1 MKISKSRAPRSDGEE
16 SRERLLYSALRLFAE
31 KGFTKTSTRDIAQAA
46 GVNIAGISYYFG
58 DKAGLYRA
66 AFIEP
71 MGAPQ
76 DDIALFN
83 GKDLTLEQAL
93 SGLFHGFTEPMKQDE
108 LMRLCTRLHMREM
121 VEPTGMW
128 EHEIDNGIVPH
139 HAALTLVLARH
150 LGVKQVDDDIHR
162 LAQSIVAMGV
172 FLFVGRD
179 VMEKIAPQL
188 TASHEAIDLL
198 HERLVMYAHGMVQAE
213 DSRRSASATNQSRLK
228 PPAQRGLPRTATT
241 LSPKRLK
248 A

>member
-1 MKISKSRAPRSDGEE
+1 MQNKTRSRAARSDGED
-16 SRERLLYSALRLFAE
+16 SRDRLLYAALRLFAE
-31 KGFTKTSTRDIAQAA
+31 KGFAKTSTRDIAQAA

-66 AFIEP
+66 AFTEP

-83 GKDLTLEQAL
+83 GGNLTLEQAL
-93 SGLFHGFTEPMKQDE
+93 SGLFRGFTEPLKQDE
-108 LMRLCTRLHMREM
+108 LMRMCTRLHMREM

-128 EHEIDNGIVPH
+128 EQEIDHGIVPH
-139 HAALTLVLARH
+139 HAALAAVLARH
-150 LGVKQVDDDIHR
+150 LGLAQVDDDVHR
-162 LAQSIVAMGV
+162 LAQSMVAMGV

-179 VMEKIAPQL
+179 IMGKIAPQL
-188 TASHEAIDLL
+188 THSHAAIDLL

-213 DSRRSASATNQSRLK
+213 RARRGASSPAPAKTPARRGKTQSAT
-228 PPAQRGLPRTATT
+228 TH
-241 LSPKRLK
+241 SPKRLP